1 MPNRGR
7 DVQRR
12 GDAGAEEQPLSTLR
26 FALAA
31 CALLGTLVGTA
42 GAQVAGTTGSP
53 ATGATVTGVAFDSLN
68 FRPLPGAFIS
78 IEGQSRSAIAGAN
91 GAFTFGGLPPGRYVF
106 AMQQETLDSL
116 GLSGV
121 TSRVNVTGAG
131 ATVTL
136 AVPSFN
142 TLWRT
147 VCGTANAPVDTGFVY
162 GSVRD
167 ARTGAPLGGV
177 SVDVSWTELSKID
190 RSGSTQVNHRRW
202 RNIGRSDST
211 GDYAVCGLP
220 TDAVIRLRGVSDSSA
235 TDVIDLPNTGARVR
249 RRDLLLAAAADTMHR
264 GAVGGF
270 VTDPRG
276 RPQYN
281 VRVAIE
287 GVPEARTASDG
298 RFTLRNVPAGT
309 RQVEFTAIGMMPV
322 STVVDVRANDT
333 TRVAVSLRNV
343 TTLDVVKVTGDAHQ
357 QRFARAIEER
367 KRSGFGYQM
376 DSTKISQNAT
386 LASVFAGM
394 PSMKVQRRGK
404 STLFNLLLPGNAV
417 RGPCEAYIYLDG
429 VPRNG
434 QDDLDFLRASDI
446 ATIEVYPRVYSV
458 PAELAPPR
466 DNECGVVAVWT
477 KAAFR

>member
-1 MPNRGR
+1 MSLRFAMRAAMQTMRFVLP
-7 DVQRR
+7 
-12 GDAGAEEQPLSTLR
+12 AALR
-26 FALAA
+26 FALTG
-31 CALLGTLVGTA
+31 CALLGALAKTA
-42 GAQVAGTTGSP
+42 GAQT
-53 ATGATVTGVAFDSLN
+53 TGATVTGIAFDSLN

-91 GAFTFGGLPPGRYVF
+91 GAFTFNGLTPGRYLF
-106 AMQQETLDSL
+106 AMQHETLDSL

-121 TSRVNVTGAG
+121 TARVNVSAAG

-167 ARTGAPLGGV
+167 ARTGAPLADV
-177 SVDVSWTELSKID
+177 SVDVSWIELSKID
-190 RSGSTQVNHRRW
+190 RGGSTQVNQRRW

-220 TDAVIRLRGVSDSSA
+220 TDAVIRIRGVSDSSA

-249 RRDLLLAAAADTMHR
+249 RRDLLLATAADTTHR

-281 VRVAIE
+281 VRVAVE
-287 GVPEARTASDG
+287 GVPEARTTSDG
-298 RFTLRNVPAGT
+298 RFTLRDVPAGT
-309 RQVEFTAIGMMPV
+309 RQVEFTAIGMLPV

-333 TRVAVSLRNV
+333 VRVAVSLRNV

-357 QRFARAIEER
+357 QRFARGIEER

-394 PSMKVQRRGK
+394 PSMRVQRRGNT
-404 STLFNLLLPGNAV
+404 TLFNLLLPGNAV
-417 RGPCEAYIYLDG
+417 RGPCEAYIFLDG

-458 PAELAPPR
+458 PVELAPPR

>member
-1 MPNRGR
+1 VTR
-7 DVQRR
+7 
-12 GDAGAEEQPLSTLR
+12 AGWAARATAAASV
-26 FALAA
+26 ALF
-31 CALLGTLVGTA
+31 ALLGVGTGVA
-42 GAQVAGTTGSP
+42 RAQS
-53 ATGATVTGVAFDSLN
+53 GATVNGVAFDSLN

-91 GAFTFGGLPPGRYVF
+91 GAFMFNGLAPGRYVF
-106 AMQQETLDSL
+106 AMQHETLDGL

-121 TSRVNVTGAG
+121 TARVNVTALGAS
-131 ATVTL
+131 VTL
-136 AVPSFN
+136 AVPSFA

-147 VCGTANAPVDTGFVY
+147 VCGTTNVPTDTGFVY

-167 ARTGAPLGGV
+167 ARTGAPMGGI
-177 SVDVSWTELSKID
+177 SVDVSWIELSK
-190 RSGSTQVNHRRW
+190 SGASATGINQRRW

-220 TDAVIRLRGVSDSSA
+220 TDVVIRIRGVGDSSA

-249 RRDLLLAAAADTMHR
+249 RRDLLLATVADSTHR

-270 VTDPRG
+270 VTDPNG

-281 VRVAIE
+281 VRVAVE
-287 GVPEARTASDG
+287 GVPEGRTAQDG
-298 RFTLRNVPAGT
+298 RFTLPNVPAGT

-333 TRVAVSLRNV
+333 ARVAVSLRNV
-343 TTLDVVKVTGDAHQ
+343 TTLDVVKVTGNAHQ
-357 QRFARAIEER
+357 QRFARGIEER
-367 KRSGFGYQM
+367 KRSGLGYQI
-376 DSTKISQNAT
+376 DSTKISPNAS
-386 LASVFAGM
+386 LASVFAGV
-394 PSMKVQRRGK
+394 PSMQIQRRGK
-404 STLFNLLLPGNAV
+404 SSLFNILLPGNAA
-417 RGPCEAYIYLDG
+417 RGPCAAYIILDG
-429 VPRNG
+429 VPRTG

-446 ATIEVYPRVYSV
+446 ASIEVFPRVYSV

-466 DNECGVVAVWT
+466 DIQCGVVAVWT